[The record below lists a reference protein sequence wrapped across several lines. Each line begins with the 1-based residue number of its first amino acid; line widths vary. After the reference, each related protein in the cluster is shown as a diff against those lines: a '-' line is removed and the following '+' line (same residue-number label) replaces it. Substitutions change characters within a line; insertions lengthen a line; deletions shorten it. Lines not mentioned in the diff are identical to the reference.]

1 MRISDWS
8 SDVCS
13 SDLLPR
19 TGTTLTINLLSAD
32 PGRRC
37 LLRWE
42 ALNPAPPAKKGELQT
57 DLRCGAERQKL
68 AMMLQLAPHIAAAH
82 WEEADGPSECQ
93 YAMQLSFCAQIF
105 DSTLHLP
112 SYGQWFLQIGR
123 ASCRDRVC
131 QSL

>member
-1 MRISDWS
+1 MF
-8 SDVCS
+8 VFG
-13 SDLLPR
+13 LPR

-68 AMMLQLAPHIAAAH
+68 AMMRQLAPHIAAAH
-82 WEEADGPSECQ
+82 RSEERREGNAWGRRCRSRWTR
-93 YAMQLSFCAQIF
+93 S
-105 DSTLHLP
+105 
-112 SYGQWFLQIGR
+112 LQKKKKYNPTT
-123 ASCRDRVC
+123 
-131 QSL
+131 

>member
-13 SDLLPR
+13 SDLKPMFVFGLPR

-42 ALNPAPPAKKGELQT
+42 ALNPAPQAKKGELQT

-68 AMMLQLAPHIAAAH
+68 AMMLQLAPPIDAAQ
-82 WEEADGPSECQ
+82 WEDADGPPECKS
-93 YAMQLSFCAQIF
+93 AMKQS
-105 DSTLHLP
+105 STER
-112 SYGQWFLQIGR
+112 S
-123 ASCRDRVC
+123 RDVKGWV
-131 QSL
+131 SKVGD